1 MIKDD
6 GYSDQKEIDLKSVFE
21 QNWLHARHTENER
34 LLITTIFGA
43 IVAGSLTFISERN
56 SNFFNP
62 SLIPLSLFLFVLSVF
77 SFLGVIK
84 LTLEFHQHIRF
95 AVRIADKTD
104 IGKCMGRPL
113 EWYEKTR
120 MKKPP
125 KVPFSFRWIF
135 FILYSVCIGGFF
147 FWFLYIVFRNFFLCF
162 SIGSIL
168 SLISLVGA
176 LTYSKRKIDNLDIY
190 IDKNVSEYLSKNSK
204 KIEGG

>member
-1 MIKDD
+1 MGFLIFP
-6 GYSDQKEIDLKSVFE
+6 DQNEIDLKSVFE

-34 LLITTIFGA
+34 LWITAIFGA

-56 SNFFNP
+56 SNFFDP

-77 SFLGVIK
+77 SFLCVIK

-113 EWYEKTR
+113 EWYEKTW
-120 MKKPP
+120 MENPP

-147 FWFLYIVFRNFFLCF
+147 FWFLYIVSRNFFLCF
-162 SIGSIL
+162 YIGAIL
-168 SLISLVGA
+168 SLISFVGA

-190 IDKNVSEYLSKNSK
+190 IDKNISEYLSKNSK
-204 KIEGG
+204 KD